1 MFIPKE
7 IIQNG
12 LMGFGWVAKAARRY
26 HSTGIN
32 ADPVEARKAYE
43 CYVRF
48 SPVDGKDIL
57 EIGPGHT
64 LEVLEYALAHG
75 ARSCAAADVAEYVSE
90 ERVRRSGITYR
101 LYQGQELPYD
111 SEQFDLVWSYNTFEH
126 LRYPEV
132 TAAECHRVLRK
143 GGLFVAQ
150 IDLGDHSSY
159 HLSYGPRDPSK
170 LFECLKYPRWL
181 WNIMR
186 WNRSSYV
193 NRLRKSEWL
202 QLFQQ
207 KSFRVQYLEGRESEE
222 IGCLLSNLP
231 YLHAYSREDA
241 VTYAIIVCAGKT

>member
-1 MFIPKE
+1 MFDFHP
-7 IIQNG
+7 
-12 LMGFGWVAKAARRY
+12 
-26 HSTGIN
+26 ST
-32 ADPVEARKAYE
+32 
-43 CYVRF
+43 VRT
-48 SPVDGKDIL
+48 SWKSGRA
-57 EIGPGHT
+57 T
-64 LEVLEYALAHG
+64 LLKCLNMPWPTEP
-75 ARSCAAADVAEYVSE
+75 D
-90 ERVRRSGITYR
+90 
-101 LYQGQELPYD
+101 
-111 SEQFDLVWSYNTFEH
+111 
-126 LRYPEV
+126 
-132 TAAECHRVLRK
+132 RVLRK

-207 KSFRVQYLEGRESEE
+207 KGFRVQHIEGRESEE
-222 IGCLLSNLP
+222 ISRLLPNLP